1 MERRVGGMGGSVER
15 HITFNM
21 GVSNWGYLFD
31 LDCGIII
38 CRASGSE
45 SGNMKTEIRKVRKM
59 PDKEG
64 LQFLAS
70 LRGQLIMAQALYVAI
85 DAMEKVEPEY
95 MREESNIAD
104 MKFLQENVFTFP
116 VEAFKPVEVL

>member
-1 MERRVGGMGGSVER
+1 MSDEDGM
-15 HITFNM
+15 
-21 GVSNWGYLFD
+21 
-31 LDCGIII
+31 
-38 CRASGSE
+38 
-45 SGNMKTEIRKVRKM
+45 K
-59 PDKEG
+59 
-64 LQFLAS
+64 FLAS